1 MIERRWA
8 ERRFDRLPALATELV
23 QLKVDLILVGEGLA
37 IQAAKQATSTIP
49 IAMFSSL
56 DAVEQGFVASLAH
69 PDANVMEVTLMNVD
83 LSPKRLE
90 IPEGDGAGKLSHD
103 GPQL

>member
-23 QLKVDLILVGEGLA
+23 QLKVDFILVREGLA

-49 IAMFSSL
+49 IVMFSSL
-56 DAVEQGFVASLAH
+56 ERSSKASSPASLIR
-69 PDANVMEVTLMNVD
+69 TRT
-83 LSPKRLE
+83 SRR
-90 IPEGDGAGKLSHD
+90 
-103 GPQL
+103 